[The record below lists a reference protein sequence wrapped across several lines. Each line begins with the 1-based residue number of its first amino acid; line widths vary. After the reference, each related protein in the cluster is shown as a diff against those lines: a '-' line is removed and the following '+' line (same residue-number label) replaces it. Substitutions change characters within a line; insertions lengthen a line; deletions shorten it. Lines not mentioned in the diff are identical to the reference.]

1 MVAAEAGWNAVPFI
15 RRTGET
21 NLVRRLEAAL
31 QVATAD
37 RTNQYVLAANTALG
51 EIDLDTGAYPQAEQR
66 LLTALDLCRASG
78 SVVPALSVL
87 GASAFAF
94 RFELAVKSTAG
105 WSPWIATTTVGSADF
120 FPYPPV
126 DGIESQIDVWTS
138 RAAVGEIKLRV
149 RVRGGDAAALFDRP
163 WLVTLSVSDG
173 SDVGRMAPA
182 PEGSARL
189 SVPALSQM
197 EADPALASRI
207 CSPTSV
213 AMVLGYLGVGVTPE
227 RLAADVFHPALDIY
241 GVWPAAVSAAARRGI
256 PGYLLR
262 FPDWTAAAWC
272 LDHGLP
278 IIASVRYEAGE
289 LTGAAIAATTGHLV
303 VLTGYTGPE
312 RTALITPVC
321 RTPGAGTTH
330 EIAYHPDVRRSCR

>member
-1 MVAAEAGWNAVPFI
+1 MIPPSC
-15 RRTGET
+15 RRTVDALPSAVAEGADAVVD
-21 NLVRRLEAAL
+21 LGPWRPRAAVRHF
-31 QVATAD
+31 
-37 RTNQYVLAANTALG
+37 
-51 EIDLDTGAYPQAEQR
+51 
-66 LLTALDLCRASG
+66 
-78 SVVPALSVL
+78 VPALSVL

-149 RVRGGDAAALFDRP
+149 RVRSGDAAALFDRP
-163 WLVTLSVSDG
+163 WLVTLSVCDG
-173 SDVGRMAPA
+173 SDVGRMSPT
-182 PEGSARL
+182 PGGSARL

-227 RLAADVFHPALDIY
+227 RLAADVFQPALDIY
-241 GVWPAAVSAAARRGI
+241 GVWPAAVSAAARRGVL
-256 PGYLLR
+256 GYLLR
-262 FPDWTAAAWC
+262 FPDWAAAAWC

-278 IIASVRYEAGE
+278 IIASVRYEADE

-303 VLTGYTGPE
+303 VLTGYDGDDVLANDPAAATADTVPRRYRRRELE
-312 RTALITPVC
+312 RVWLDRAGVGYVFFKAPSGSVPP
-321 RTPGAGTTH
+321 RPGTRPR
-330 EIAYHPDVRRSCR
+330 ED

>member
-1 MVAAEAGWNAVPFI
+1 MIPPSC
-15 RRTGET
+15 RRTVDALASAVAEGADAVVD
-21 NLVRRLEAAL
+21 LGPWRPRAAVRHF
-31 QVATAD
+31 
-37 RTNQYVLAANTALG
+37 
-51 EIDLDTGAYPQAEQR
+51 
-66 LLTALDLCRASG
+66 
-78 SVVPALSVL
+78 VPALSVL

-278 IIASVRYEAGE
+278 IIASVRYQAGE

-303 VLTGYTGPE
+303 VLTGYDGDDVLANDPAAATADTVPRRYRRRELE
-312 RTALITPVC
+312 RVWLDRAGVGYVFFKAPSGSAPP
-321 RTPGAGTTH
+321 RPGTRPR
-330 EIAYHPDVRRSCR
+330 ED